1 MSGSSTLLQR
11 PCATLSTQPIAL
23 RDLDVVRGVLGEIKP
38 WSSGLILVCI
48 GRQQVVLPAELE
60 KKLKRFDTGCRIEVL
75 RLDGYMSLRL
85 DA

>member
-1 MSGSSTLLQR
+1 M
-11 PCATLSTQPIAL
+11 AL

-75 RLDGYMSLRL
+75 RLDGYRSRRL